1 MHFALRS
8 VGRAEGGR
16 KIMGKKKNASLSY
29 EDAWKRRIRIKEN
42 IAIAISAASL
52 IVAVAALATKT
63 IF

>member
-1 MHFALRS
+1 
-8 VGRAEGGR
+8 
-16 KIMGKKKNASLSY
+16 MGKKKNASLSY